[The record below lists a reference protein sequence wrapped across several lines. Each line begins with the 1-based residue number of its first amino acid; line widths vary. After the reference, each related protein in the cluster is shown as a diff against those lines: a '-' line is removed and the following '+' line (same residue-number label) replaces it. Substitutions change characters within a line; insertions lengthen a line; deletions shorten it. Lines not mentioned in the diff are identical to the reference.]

1 MVTEAILDRMLR
13 RGILR
18 LRVGAAVRGACL
30 GLGAGLF
37 AGAVLVICAR
47 LNPQLFGSLTILVLW
62 IPPVLLLGAAA
73 LAFRAAK
80 PSMMRVA
87 MRLDHGAKLEDHLTT
102 WDDLRR
108 REAARDEW
116 AQAFVEAQ
124 RKATLRRAEGLD
136 PARHLPVRLPEWARA
151 LLLGFLALGC
161 ALLMPEQAPA
171 TKTASASS
179 IEGEGEAKAVQP
191 GGGGENAKPLN
202 PLNNETPFRVQ
213 ILTETDLL
221 QARMVTPA
229 EMPKELKEKWLDT
242 IEKKRGSLAE
252 NELTDDVREIRDLLR
267 RQLGKDKQE
276 AAKNESGSKRTE
288 GVESKEPSKREDPRF
303 TKALPTPGKAEDLVR
318 VTEDRFPDVASAMER
333 YYRAE
338 AGKTAQP

>member
-1 MVTEAILDRMLR
+1 MTEAILDQMLR
-13 RGILR
+13 RGLLR
-18 LRVGAAVRGACL
+18 LRLRAAVRGACL
-30 GLGAGLF
+30 GFGAGLVI
-37 AGAVLVICAR
+37 GAVLVVCAR
-47 LNPQLFGSLTILVLW
+47 LNPAVFGSQLMLLPW
-62 IPPVLLLGAAA
+62 IPPALLLGAAV
-73 LAFRAAK
+73 LAFRTSK
-80 PSMMRVA
+80 PSIVSVA
-87 MRLDHGAKLEDHLTT
+87 MQLDRGAKLEDHLTT

-108 REAARDEW
+108 RDAARDEW

-151 LLLGFLALGC
+151 LLLGILALGC
-161 ALLMPEQAPA
+161 ALLMPEQTPA
-171 TKTASASS
+171 KHVANASATDRES
-179 IEGEGEAKAVQP
+179 KAGQT

-213 ILTETDLL
+213 VLTQTDLL
-221 QARMVTPA
+221 QARMATPA

-252 NELTDDVREIRDLLR
+252 NELTEDVREIRDLLR
-267 RQLGKDKQE
+267 RQLGKDKE
-276 AAKNESGSKRTE
+276 DAAKNLNGSQRTE
-288 GVESKEPSKREDPRF
+288 GAESKETTKKEGPRY
-303 TKALPTPGKAEDLVR
+303 TQALPPAGKAEDLVR
-318 VTEDRFPDVASAMER
+318 VTEDRFPDVATAMER